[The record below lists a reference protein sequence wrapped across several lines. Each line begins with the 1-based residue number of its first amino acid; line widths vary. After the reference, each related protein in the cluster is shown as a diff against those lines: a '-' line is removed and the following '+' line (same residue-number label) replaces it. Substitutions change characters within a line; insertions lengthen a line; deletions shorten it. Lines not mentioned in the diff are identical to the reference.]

1 MGGLTTGQGGSCG
14 CTKCGQMKRMVAHAQ
29 KKTGLKSVA
38 LPSASGLV
46 MKPPG
51 KAGKRKTKGSIY
63 K

>member
-1 MGGLTTGQGGSCG
+1 MGGCG
-14 CTKCGQMKRMVAHAQ
+14 CSKCDQMKKMVNYAQ

-51 KAGKRKTKGSIY
+51 KAGKRKQKDSIY

>member
-1 MGGLTTGQGGSCG
+1 MGGCG
-14 CTKCGQMKRMVAHAQ
+14 CSKCDQMKKMVNYAQ

-51 KAGKRKTKGSIY
+51 KAAKAAKRKTKESIY